1 VLVVESKNV
10 WHVASLGLPF
20 HTLLKMARTS
30 RRPLQG
36 RYRAAFTAFG
46 FPVSVRP
53 GFPLFIALLAFLY
66 PFPLGIWIAVAVA
79 VFTFVHE
86 LGHALTAR
94 RIGCRAEIALD
105 FMVAY
110 AAYHPP
116 RQLKWHERALIAISG
131 PALQAMASIVF
142 LLGMGIHPFSR
153 ESIGSSN
160 AAIAVW
166 WAGLALGAI
175 NLVPVLP
182 LDGGAVVASLLDAVT
197 GGRGRHVMVRVS
209 IVVTAAI
216 TATLLASGNASFL
229 PILVFLLFMQIQM
242 LRAERIISSLSVD
255 PAGDPQQD
263 SLIADMLLEDGQHQ
277 HALSFARHAYTL
289 CPAASTAVVAARACA
304 RLNNFSDAGQW
315 LLAAEASSLN
325 LTALGTLLEQSP
337 EFHAMRTSP
346 AFVALCRRVDA
357 HPTY

>member
-1 VLVVESKNV
+1 
-10 WHVASLGLPF
+10 
-20 HTLLKMARTS
+20 
-30 RRPLQG
+30 
-36 RYRAAFTAFG
+36 
-46 FPVSVRP
+46 
-53 GFPLFIALLAFLY
+53 
-66 PFPLGIWIAVAVA
+66 VA